1 MSDTLTS
8 MLKARINEQGIT
20 YAFVSQKTG
29 INYQRLMRLFN
40 QGAIISGI
48 ELLKISKL
56 LKIPQDDLMQFA
68 DFDSTRSA

>member
-1 MSDTLTS
+1 MSDDLTS

-56 LKIPQDDLMQFA
+56 LKIPQDDLMHFA